1 MSRDAIRG
9 LQLQIFAALH
19 RPYVGASCRL
29 RRKDTQPHAYRGRAL
44 FPPRSRV
51 VLAFFRLLR
60 KRPPAMVAR
69 LLTRWRI
76 IKANNCVAGHDVNQ
90 RGLTVTL
97 MREMLPNKSVDSDRD
112 CHGQR
117 GRVLA
122 TTEPRIFTTAHGWR
136 RGPQRFRMASP
147 DTADF
152 IEASKRW
159 AASFCC

>member
-51 VLAFFRLLR
+51 VLAFFRLSR
-60 KRPPAMVAR
+60 KRPPAMIAR

-97 MREMLPNKSVDSDRD
+97 MREMLP
-112 CHGQR
+112 Q
-117 GRVLA
+117 
-122 TTEPRIFTTAHGWR
+122 
-136 RGPQRFRMASP
+136 
-147 DTADF
+147 
-152 IEASKRW
+152 
-159 AASFCC
+159 